1 MEDNYI
7 FSIPKWVDANY
18 PITSIYDDA
27 HVNVLKEA
35 LPIQMDHKSKGIER
49 EKMNPKCKSYD
60 YEDLARLA

>member
-1 MEDNYI
+1 M
-7 FSIPKWVDANY
+7 DANY

-60 YEDLARLA
+60 YEDLTRLA